1 MADTIQLR
9 AGNSNKMPELLDR
22 EIVYARDEEAIY
34 VGTPAGPVKV
44 GRKLEAALVQ
54 INSALATQQAEIEEQ
69 AKNQMSAVDALQP
82 LASDATVEDVVAA
95 FNGLIDAMKLSGL
108 MKDG

>member
-9 AGNSNKMPELLDR
+9 AGDRKGMPELLDR
-22 EIVYARDEEAIY
+22 EIVFVRDEEAIY
-34 VGTPAGPVKV
+34 VGTPDGPVKV
-44 GRKLEAALVQ
+44 GRKLEEALVQ

-69 AKNQMSAVDALQP
+69 AKNQMSAMEALQP

>member
-9 AGNSNKMPELLDR
+9 AGDRKGMPELLDR
-22 EIVYARDEEAIY
+22 EIVFVRDEEAIY
-34 VGTPAGPVKV
+34 VGTPGAPVKI
-44 GRKLEAALVQ
+44 GRKLEAEIEQ
-54 INSALATQQAEIEEQ
+54 MKSALATQQTAIEAQAEH
-69 AKNQMSAVDALQP
+69 QMSAMDALQP
-82 LASDATVEDVVAA
+82 LASDATVEDVVTA